1 MEAVRKY
8 GSYILLACV
17 CVAIMAASSFNPA
30 VSGVSLFGMAYVL
43 TDLKWTQGQQN
54 LGCIVGDIYYCPV
67 EDILTFPVLTAAGSL
82 ETAAASNFVCKT
94 GKEFISIY
102 HTPETGKIDDNV
114 IGEIDGK
121 GFENFLD
128 FFFPGSKL
136 AVRDFTRFALN
147 TPCVVIAKNTN
158 GQYEIIGVVNLDE
171 TTTTLTGDIPA
182 YLQTANGTTGA
193 ARADRR
199 GRAFQFRQPGCP
211 HPPIIYKGTIP
222 LTPAA

>member
-1 MEAVRKY
+1 MEAVRKI
-8 GSYILLACV
+8 GPFVLLAILAGLIM
-17 CVAIMAASSFNPA
+17 VASEFNH
-30 VSGVSLFGMAYVL
+30 GVVGGGLFLLGFVL
-43 TDLKWTQGQQN
+43 TDLNWTQGQQN
-54 LGCIVGDIYYCPV
+54 LGGLVGNIYYAPV

-82 ETAAASNFVCKT
+82 ETAAASNFTMKT
-94 GKEFISIY
+94 GKEFIQIY

-136 AVRDFTRFALN
+136 EVRNFSRFALN

-158 GQYEIIGVVNLDE
+158 GQFELIGVVNLDD

-182 YLQTANGTTGA
+182 YLQQANGTTGA

-199 GRAFQFRQPGCP
+199 GRSFQFRQPGCP
-211 HPPIIYKGTIP
+211 HPPVIYKGTIP
-222 LTPAA
+222 LTPAP